1 MKNILCL
8 NTCFRSAE
16 IMAVGKKVE
25 FERVDANCK
34 HSEHVLPEV
43 EKVLKRANLGVKDVD
58 VLGVCV
64 GPGSFTG
71 IRIGVALVKGFGF
84 SRDLP
89 CVAFN
94 SFEVIA
100 EQYFL
105 NQKEADEVVVVLD
118 GLGGFVFVS
127 KLGRKGE
134 VLVEPTCMSLAEM
147 AEFIKQNS
155 CEYVCHEDDK
165 DKFALKSVEL
175 TQAAYE
181 NVLNRK
187 LLAGKTVSCAEISP
201 LYLRK
206 SQAEVELE
214 KKNANK

>member
-1 MKNILCL
+1 M
-8 NTCFRSAE
+8 
-16 IMAVGKKVE
+16 
-25 FERVDANCK
+25 
-34 HSEHVLPEV
+34 
-43 EKVLKRANLGVKDVD
+43 
-58 VLGVCV
+58 
-64 GPGSFTG
+64 
-71 IRIGVALVKGFGF
+71 KGFGF

-105 NQKEADEVVVVLD
+105 NQSEAEEVVVVFD

-127 KLGRKGE
+127 KLGRYGE

>member
-16 IMAVGKKVE
+16 IMAVGEKVE

-43 EKVLKRANLGVKDVD
+43 EKVLERANLGVKDID

-127 KLGRKGE
+127 KLGQKGE

>member
-8 NTCFRSAE
+8 NTCFRSAD
-16 IMAVGKKVE
+16 IMTAGEKSE

-43 EKVLKRANLGVKDVD
+43 EKVLARANLDVKDID
-58 VLGVCV
+58 ALGVCV

-89 CVAFN
+89 CAIFN
-94 SFEVIA
+94 SFEIIA

-105 NQKEADEVVVVLD
+105 DNPESLEVVVVLD
-118 GLGGFVFVS
+118 GLGGYVFVS
-127 KLGRKGE
+127 KLGRGGE
-134 VLVEPTCMSLAEM
+134 ILVSPTCLSQDEMSQ
-147 AEFIKQNS
+147 FIKQNP
-155 CEYVCHEDDK
+155 CEYVCFEDDK
-165 DKFALKSVEL
+165 YKFALKSINV
-175 TQAAYE
+175 TKKAYE
-181 NVLNRK
+181 QILKRK
-187 LLAGKTVSCAEISP
+187 FFEGKVVSCAEIAP

-214 KKNANK
+214 KKNANN

>member
-8 NTCFRSAE
+8 NTCFRSTE
-16 IMAVGKKVE
+16 IMAVGEKVE

-105 NQKEADEVVVVLD
+105 NQKEAEEVVVVLD